1 MMEMKQKKENKKEQ
15 KMKKICPN
23 CGSIDVKPSTLTVD
37 NVLADFKMHECNECS
52 WRGQPLEGTETFVQA
67 YLEDVRKKKG
77 KEKEIQE
84 LENKSSSEE
93 EGEEQEENEEEES
106 EDDEE

>member
-1 MMEMKQKKENKKEQ
+1 MQKF
-15 KMKKICPN
+15 CPT
-23 CGSIDVKPSTLTVD
+23 CGSTAVHVSHLTAD

-52 WRGQPLEGTETFVQA
+52 WRGQPMEGTETFVQA

-84 LENKSSSEE
+84 LEEKESQQ
-93 EGEEQEENEEEES
+93 EGIEEEES
-106 EDDEE
+106 DEEESEEDE

>member
-1 MMEMKQKKENKKEQ
+1 MKKKENKKKQ
-15 KMKKICPN
+15 IKVKKICPN
-23 CGSIDVKPSTLTVD
+23 CGSTDVKPSTLTVD

-77 KEKEIQE
+77 KEKEIEE
-84 LENKSSSEE
+84 LENKNE
-93 EGEEQEENEEEES
+93 EGEEQEENNEEES
-106 EDDEE
+106 EDDE

>member
-1 MMEMKQKKENKKEQ
+1 MM
-15 KMKKICPN
+15 KMKKKNNKKISKNEKMQKFCPT
-23 CGSIDVKPSTLTVD
+23 CGSTSVQVSRLTAD
-37 NVLADFKMHECNECS
+37 NVLADFKMHECNECF
-52 WRGQPLEGTETFVQA
+52 WRGQPMEGTETFIQA

-84 LENKSSSEE
+84 LEEKEAE
-93 EGEEQEENEEEES
+93 EGEVEEESEEEES